1 MKLNRR
7 EFIKGLFAAAV
18 ALVLPKGSAAKVVE
32 ERPADHQLLCSA
44 HTDYADT
51 VARGDIIEGKA
62 PLFELYGAQDS
73 FPTMIKRTAGPG
85 GAIIEGKA
93 SSWGVLDAVPEPDG
107 SFEYPYDNIID
118 AINAC
123 DGDGG
128 GKTIFVYNEK
138 SHLKVW
144 S

>member
-7 EFIKGLFAAAV
+7 EFIKGLFAEAV
-18 ALVLPKGSAAKVVE
+18 ALVLPKGSAAQAVE
-32 ERPADHQLLCSA
+32 ERHSDHQILCSA

-51 VARGDIIEGKA
+51 VACGDVIEGKA

-93 SSWGVLDAVPEPDG
+93 GHILWTDGDGNVGWIDASACSWEVRTACKEPDG
-107 SFEYPYDNIID
+107 TPEYPVWDN
-118 AINAC
+118 
-123 DGDGG
+123 
-128 GKTIFVYNEK
+128 
-138 SHLKVW
+138 
-144 S
+144 